1 MLKSLQI
8 RNYVLIDSL
17 DVSFPEGLII
27 ITGQT
32 GAGKS
37 ILLGAL
43 SMLLGS
49 KADSSVIG
57 SRGDNCVVEA
67 VFEIPEGDEV
77 TWNMLRDNDLDGSS
91 SEVVAR
97 RVVSAS
103 GRSRSFINDSPVN
116 LQILQGICS
125 RLVDIHSQH
134 QTLLLTDRSYQLS
147 MLDHLAGNEA
157 LLGECASSYHRL
169 KSLEREYEDVSARL
183 SHLDEERDY
192 IQSRLKRL
200 EAAGLVEGELESL
213 EEEQSMLAN
222 AESIKE
228 SLVLLSHINM

>member
-8 RNYVLIDSL
+8 RNYDLIDSL

-77 TWNMLRDNDLDGSS
+77 TWNILRDNDLDGSS

-97 RVVSAS
+97 R
-103 GRSRSFINDSPVN
+103 R
-116 LQILQGICS
+116 
-125 RLVDIHSQH
+125 
-134 QTLLLTDRSYQLS
+134 
-147 MLDHLAGNEA
+147 
-157 LLGECASSYHRL
+157 
-169 KSLEREYEDVSARL
+169 
-183 SHLDEERDY
+183 
-192 IQSRLKRL
+192 
-200 EAAGLVEGELESL
+200 AAP
-213 EEEQSMLAN
+213 
-222 AESIKE
+222 
-228 SLVLLSHINM
+228 VLLSTTLQSIFRFSKGFAQGLWIFIRSIRPFC